1 MNPAPIVADV
11 GVNAILP
18 AIPAAPPLQRVGAA
32 HLRLRVAE
40 VHNASSCGLAVTTS
54 DLGDHVTFVV
64 ACDNA
69 NVPGAVVG
77 PPAWAAPLLE
87 LPAQVAALQGQVAA
101 LQGQVA
107 ALQGQVAAL
116 QGQVAALQGQV
127 AALQGQVAALQGQVA
142 AVREQLVAQDAAMQ
156 ALDARILN
164 GTVEAPDDMIVAV
177 VNAAGD
183 AVPAA
188 FPATRRQLTA
198 LTGAHANGLL
208 AYYGM
213 PAGGTVAQPSASGAP
228 SRRAQCRRYPVV
240 LIRAL
245 ERT

>member
-1 MNPAPIVADV
+1 MNPAPIVADA

-18 AIPAAPPLQRVGAA
+18 AIPAAPPLQRVRAA

-40 VHNASSCGLAVTTS
+40 ARNASSGGLAVTTS
-54 DLGDHVTFVV
+54 ELGDHVTFVV
-64 ACDNA
+64 ACANA
-69 NVPGAVVG
+69 NIPGAVAAGAG

-101 LQGQVA
+101 
-107 ALQGQVAAL
+107 
-116 QGQVAALQGQV
+116 
-127 AALQGQVAALQGQVA
+127 
-142 AVREQLVAQDAAMQ
+142 VREQLVAQNAAMQ

-177 VNAAGD
+177 LNAAGD

-213 PAGGTVAQPSASGAP
+213 PAGGTVAQ
-228 SRRAQCRRYPVV
+228 RRRRLARRLGVRNV
-240 LIRAL
+240 GIIQ
-245 ERT
+245 